1 MDFYKNMCDG
11 ELLAFYR
18 AAKRSEDS
26 IKNMK
31 AEIAKMEEEMRVR
44 ELDTD
49 NNHKA
54 FKELRFYISK
64 LCTLDKGCR

>member
-1 MDFYKNMCDG
+1 MDFHKNMCDG

-18 AAKRSEDS
+18 AAKRSADS

-31 AEIAKMEEEMRVR
+31 AEIVKMEEEIRVR
-44 ELDTD
+44 ELDID
-49 NNHKA
+49 NNHKT
-54 FKELRFYISK
+54 FKELRYYVSK

>member
-18 AAKRSEDS
+18 ASKRSVDS

-44 ELDTD
+44 ELDIN
-49 NNHKA
+49 NNHKT
-54 FKELRFYISK
+54 FKELRFYVSK
-64 LCTLDKGCR
+64 LCTLDKGLR